1 VRFPVRGE
9 ECYAYTGGRPLAADQ
24 PTLLFVHGA
33 ANDHSVWALQ
43 SRYFAHHGCNALAVD
58 LPGHGRSSGSPLATI
73 EEIADWLVDVLDAV
87 GVAQAAIIGHSL
99 GALATLAC
107 AARHSSRTTRIA
119 LLGPAVP
126 MPVSEALLAAAE
138 ADDHLAFELINS
150 WSFGPAA
157 QLGGNPVPGMWMVGS
172 GLRLMERTRPGVLH
186 VDLLACRQYAA
197 GLEAAAAVACPV
209 LVILGARDGMAP
221 VKGAQALLAALR
233 DRRVVTLPQ
242 SGHALMAEM
251 PDAVLDAL
259 REFASPAAAGTR

>member
-1 VRFPVRGE
+1 
-9 ECYAYTGGRPLAADQ
+9 
-24 PTLLFVHGA
+24 
-33 ANDHSVWALQ
+33 
-43 SRYFAHHGCNALAVD
+43 
-58 LPGHGRSSGSPLATI
+58 
-73 EEIADWLVDVLDAV
+73 
-87 GVAQAAIIGHSL
+87 
-99 GALATLAC
+99 
-107 AARHSSRTTRIA
+107 
-119 LLGPAVP
+119 
-126 MPVSEALLAAAE
+126 
-138 ADDHLAFELINS
+138 
-150 WSFGPAA
+150 
-157 QLGGNPVPGMWMVGS
+157 
-172 GLRLMERTRPGVLH
+172 